1 MKLFYFLF
9 VSLLFIPFTTF
20 SQNTPQDNFAEFY
33 KKAYSEANSEI
44 RLQYAFKA
52 LEIAN
57 KLQNDSLT
65 ASGLVAVSNCYRVL
79 GNLTLALEFALK
91 AEPYFKK
98 INTEDGNVML
108 NLYIAGIYG
117 VLKNNK
123 LAIEYYKK
131 SLQYKTKYANIT
143 IANLLNI
150 GELFRKDYQY
160 DSALY
165 YLKSSEEI
173 STKESSF
180 EYNAYLYSN
189 LGLVY
194 AAQNKKILT
203 DSLLTKAIEL
213 FIAANDYKALTQTY
227 FELAKIEYEHKNTTI
242 AYQLANKAYATADT
256 NQYILELKDISQLL
270 AQISEDRQEFVQ
282 AYKYLKSYNL
292 FKEAVASDSILSKLS
307 EMRAE
312 FEIQRKE
319 EEVIYFKKI
328 SKARTTIAFI
338 SLIGLGFIL
347 MLVVFLLRVIKQ
359 RKQANIQ
366 LAIFN
371 SELQN
376 KNLII
381 NRALEE
387 KEVLIKEIHHRVKN
401 NLQIISSIIN
411 LQSMRIKNK
420 AVNEIFDEMQRR
432 ILAISS
438 IHQKLYQSESVASIN
453 MDEYLTEVVESIH
466 TAFSNPQIIVAY
478 EIEIK
483 NVSMD
488 IDAAISIGL
497 IVNELTTNAYKYA
510 FTENLYNLL
519 TIKLL
524 NTSEN
529 HFVLEVHDN
538 GKGLPEGFN
547 RSKSNSLG
555 LRMVSLLTRQLNG
568 IISISNSPG
577 AKFTISLER

>member
-547 RSKSNSLG
+547 LSKSNSLG